1 MPQLWRIWSLVGSFL
16 LSFLTYPI
24 LGNLNADKLVEEA
37 VECNMEEETLIIDQE
52 VALEIE
58 IIEDLIW
65 TGEIIEEMIDSV
77 EVGQDLDLVLQATEV
92 ALQE

>member
-24 LGNLNADKLVEEA
+24 LGNLNADKLAEEA

-65 TGEIIEEMIDSV
+65 IGEIIEAMIDSA
-77 EVGQDLDLVLQATEV
+77 EEDQDLDLALQATEV

>member
-77 EVGQDLDLVLQATEV
+77 EEGQDLDLVLQATEV

>member
-58 IIEDLIW
+58 IIEDLTW
-65 TGEIIEEMIDSV
+65 TGEIIEEMIGSV
-77 EVGQDLDLVLQATEV
+77 EEGQDLDLVLQATEV

>member
-77 EVGQDLDLVLQATEV
+77 EVGQDLDLALQATEV